1 MEKMEQEEEEDMME
15 RRAAAAAGLGRPAV
29 RGVRERGTKLQMVH
43 QILP

>member
-1 MEKMEQEEEEDMME
+1 MEKMEQEEEDMME
-15 RRAAAAAGLGRPAV
+15 RRAAAAGLGRPAV